1 MKITKAVI
9 TAAGYGTRFLPVTKT
24 IQKEML
30 PILSKPLV
38 DYVVD
43 DCIKAG
49 IQEIIFIVKKG
60 DEQLRHYYS
69 EDRELYNYFEKM
81 QKLDKYQ
88 LVENLH
94 TKAKFTFVEQP
105 IEAVYGSATP
115 VKLAKELVENE
126 AAFLV
131 FMGDDFIFNT
141 DGSSEAAKMMELF
154 QMSNVLGLA
163 TFYPRPADLLNKYG
177 VAEYFERNGQK
188 YLKSIVEKPD
198 PSKAPSNLANISKYI
213 FTPEIFRILES
224 QQVNEQYGELFLT
237 DTITEL
243 TKKGDVVIYSNSG
256 EYLDGGYVLG
266 WLEANLTLAMH
277 DPELRSSLEEFL
289 KKKFFPELLSK

>member
-105 IEAVYGSATP
+105 IEVVYGSATP
-115 VKLAKELVENE
+115 VKLAKELVENDG
-126 AAFLV
+126 AF
-131 FMGDDFIFNT
+131 
-141 DGSSEAAKMMELF
+141 
-154 QMSNVLGLA
+154 SNEQCLGLGNFLSQ
-163 TFYPRPADLLNKYG
+163 TCGP
-177 VAEYFERNGQK
+177 
-188 YLKSIVEKPD
+188 VE
-198 PSKAPSNLANISKYI
+198 
-213 FTPEIFRILES
+213 
-224 QQVNEQYGELFLT
+224 
-237 DTITEL
+237 
-243 TKKGDVVIYSNSG
+243 
-256 EYLDGGYVLG
+256 
-266 WLEANLTLAMH
+266 
-277 DPELRSSLEEFL
+277 
-289 KKKFFPELLSK
+289 